1 MIGGL
6 WLMARKN
13 PVSNDQLEA
22 GHACLSIVNEVRGLH
37 GPLLTI

>member
-13 PVSNDQLEA
+13 ALSNDQLEA
-22 GHACLSIVNEVRGLH
+22 GHACLSIVNEVQGLPR
-37 GPLLTI
+37 PLLTI